1 MRLERWLWLATCLC
15 YSTNGDVQNGSS
27 HAQQSRHSLPYLPV
41 GSTNQSRPV
50 IGGSVSTSKAQAP
63 ARRIPELLSG
73 QSEALA
79 GRIGTFL
86 VLTDVHLDPYYGTTR
101 AHNVNGYACGNAVEH
116 TFGRVGCD
124 SPVTLL
130 EETIRRAHEVTAGS
144 SAVNGGGEP
153 DFILIT
159 GDSVR
164 HEASYVDGAA
174 GSGVRH
180 TVRPTYTR
188 MSLWSPVGIVTKR
201 FGLIA

>member
-1 MRLERWLWLATCLC
+1 
-15 YSTNGDVQNGSS
+15 
-27 HAQQSRHSLPYLPV
+27 V

-63 ARRIPELLSG
+63 ARRIPELSSG

-180 TVRPTYTR
+180 RAPNMNQNVTVVASWNCDKTVR
-188 MSLWSPVGIVTKR
+188 LDC
-201 FGLIA
+201 LIRVHASFNFLAMRIL